1 MSWLSGY
8 FRQALKL
15 SPHLSMT
22 GTGCLCAGSE
32 VPQLPVS
39 PSACL
44 DWNAGTA
51 ETLEAE
57 TRISASPGHTVL
69 SSVCIYHPQVD
80 MLKNSVQPNQTCK
93 QQKASAKRLP
103 DRTVPL

>member
-1 MSWLSGY
+1 
-8 FRQALKL
+8 
-15 SPHLSMT
+15 MT

-32 VPQLPVS
+32 VQQQPAS

-44 DWNAGTA
+44 DWSAA

-57 TRISASPGHTVL
+57 TRNSESPGHTVL
-69 SSVCIYHPQVD
+69 SSVCIYHPRED
-80 MLKNSVQPNQTCK
+80 MLKNSVEPNQTCK
-93 QQKASAKRLP
+93 QKRTSAKRLP